1 MDFFTHSIF
10 GALMYILFLKEVTFD
25 YFFLAIFFAFLP
37 DLDIFIMPFKRF
49 FKSNYLEHRGGS
61 HSYVIGI
68 ILSAIISVIYSSLTL
83 KSFLIAWIIGM
94 VFYGIHISLDLL
106 TTTKIPCFYPISKN
120 EYCFNV
126 EKAGSSFTFLTS
138 WIFLIINLLIY
149 NISPELFLFVMVINI
164 YTYFTLIY
172 YLYRIVTKIWINLHL
187 KDNQKYFPGV
197 LPFFYIIFESEIVHN
212 GISLRLEKKSHFSKS
227 KLLYKNKAILDSEE
241 MVFFKKGI
249 ELCNKYYY
257 YAKWTILPIFFRNK
271 GVFSVRFYFLET
283 MIHGRTNYIQY
294 DFDTFTQKVADF
306 NRGYGRILS

>member
-68 ILSAIISVIYSSLTL
+68 ILSAIISVVYSSLTQ

-106 TTTKIPCFYPISKN
+106 TTTKIPCFYPISKK
-120 EYCFNV
+120 EYCFYV

-149 NISPELFLFVMVINI
+149 NISPELFLFIMVINF

-172 YLYRIVTKIWINLHL
+172 YLFRILTKVWINLHL
-187 KDNQKYFPGV
+187 KYNQQYFPGV
-197 LPFFYIIFESEIVHN
+197 LPFYYLIFESEIVQN
-212 GISLRLEKKSHFSKS
+212 GISLRLEKKSLFSKS
-227 KLLYKNKAILDSEE
+227 KLLYKNKAFLDSEE

-249 ELCNKYYY
+249 EMCNEYYY

-294 DFDTFTQKVADF
+294 DFDTFTQKATDF
-306 NRGYGRILS
+306 NRGFGRILY